1 MTILLVMTDEYSRED
16 GDFVHLMKKEE
27 DRAIDPISDIDI
39 TRINDLM
46 FDSSHV
52 K

>member
-1 MTILLVMTDEYSRED
+1 MLLVMTDEYSRED
-16 GDFVHLMKKEE
+16 VNFLPLMKNGK
-27 DRAIDPISDIDI
+27 DRPIDPISDIDI

-46 FDSSHV
+46 FDSNLA